1 MTKSRPGSISAAE
14 GGLPTV
20 EANGVTPGV
29 EQFGDPKS
37 PAYTLRDLAADA
49 VALARSTTNCST

>member
-1 MTKSRPGSISAAE
+1 
-14 GGLPTV
+14 LPTV